1 MAHYM
6 VELPNGVTMPMND
19 EALEAYRNGTW
30 DPTKLPELT
39 PEEEA
44 EQEARV
50 KRAIDRIFRKKDK

>member
-39 PEEEA
+39 PEEEE
-44 EQEARV
+44 EQHLLH
-50 KRAIDRIFRKKDK
+50 FR